1 MAFVAVDTVSDRQH
15 AATVREL
22 LRSAATI
29 AAGVGPRELRVRG
42 GMTGMVQGRHRSRG
56 AGSSTEFYE
65 FRPYTIGDDAGRI
78 DWKVYARSDRLYLR
92 RFAAETRQTV
102 GEVVDCS
109 ASMLFRGLGENS
121 KGRSSKLEVAS
132 AMATALGLIT
142 LRSGDRVAGV
152 MAEAKRLVGRVE
164 VPALSGIGSLSE
176 LASGIASGG
185 QIPMQR
191 LRKDEQGDGL
201 GLALEAAGRL
211 SAARGAGGSA
221 LVVLFSDALGEPEDT
236 IRALGAAR
244 AASGGGQ
251 REIALVRVLTPEE
264 IDGPPLSTHRYVDAA
279 LRRGRGAGWGRANTK
294 ASLDAYRSRM
304 RSHRDALRQGV
315 LALGGRFVEHRTD
328 EDPARA
334 LIKLLESG

>member
-1 MAFVAVDTVSDRQH
+1 
-15 AATVREL
+15 
-22 LRSAATI
+22 
-29 AAGVGPRELRVRG
+29 VRG

-221 LVVLFSDALGEPEDT
+221 RTRGHDPRTRCGEGGVRGRAARDRARSGADSRGNRRSPAEHAPVCGRRAAPRARGGLGACEHEGLARCVPLSDAVAP
-236 IRALGAAR
+236 RCP
-244 AASGGGQ
+244 ASGRSRAGG
-251 REIALVRVLTPEE
+251 
-264 IDGPPLSTHRYVDAA
+264 PL
-279 LRRGRGAGWGRANTK
+279 RGAP
-294 ASLDAYRSRM
+294 
-304 RSHRDALRQGV
+304 HR
-315 LALGGRFVEHRTD
+315 
-328 EDPARA
+328 
-334 LIKLLESG
+334 